1 MAKKTKKM
9 AFGGPTG
16 PMDNRP
22 AMQSS
27 GNSKAGAGQSVK
39 QDGDR
44 PGRQFGPMRGN
55 DRGENVRGGNRPG
68 MGRPGMVRPGFP
80 SGGPMN
86 PATPPRVLPTPDLS
100 SGAAVQPSPER
111 FPTGIDQ
118 GALAQAQ
125 AQRLLEGSTNVK
137 TVGGGPSP
145 MMSPA
150 NIKFANQQGYDDYVK
165 RYNESMAATGGKPFS
180 PGYAKGGAV
189 KSKKMASGG
198 MAKGSSGGRGWGMAR
213 GGKSAKVC

>member
-39 QDGDR
+39 QDGDS

-100 SGAAVQPSPER
+100 SGASVQ
-111 FPTGIDQ
+111 GIR
-118 GALAQAQ
+118 GAQ
-125 AQRLLEGSTNVK
+125 
-137 TVGGGPSP
+137 P

-150 NIKFANQQGYDDYVK
+150 NIKFPDQQSYDSYVK
-165 RYNESMAATGGKPFS
+165 RYNESMATSGGKQFN

-189 KSKKMASGG
+189 KPKKMASGG